1 MSHRRR
7 DAFAIA
13 ISVVAI
19 AIGSLAVL
27 AQRIEPGLDLQRQPD
42 GTVLVTAVWPGG
54 QASRNGVKVGMYV
67 EYIGDALEDGSFPEG
82 AGPPQGEL
90 DPAPAGQYFLGGPT
104 FGDIRAQLVGDD
116 PSIQLS
122 NAGGD
127 IAWVAIALLLAC
139 WIRLRPALV
148 PAADPELVRR
158 LILPAAATLVV
169 PVALGPAYLAG
180 TQLGL
185 WSLVVVPALGAWPL
199 VDAASTLTTRRPR
212 RIATILLLAAATSW
226 LAGLTIWSTFASL
239 GPILGL
245 ATIFVAVLIPVS
257 AAILAPD
264 PPNATDFEGRLHG
277 AIRAFDL
284 LLVLGAAVSGIV
296 ALGLSNAA
304 PGDWANVAMVW
315 LVFIGFRLVVVPF
328 IATARRARSTRD
340 ATLDA
345 VEAERVRISGEIH
358 DDVIQDLTMLVRR
371 LDATSDHESATIARE
386 AAGRLRAITGDARL
400 PILDDLGVAA
410 ALDWLV
416 QRMRAT
422 DGGGLSLTTAES
434 ARPPRPIE
442 VAMFRVAQEAVANA
456 LRHGAAPVS
465 VHYRSSSDTAS
476 LEIVDSGPG
485 IQPDAEAIADGAGRL
500 GIAGMRRRSVA
511 IGASLR
517 IDRPTTGGTRV
528 RLDWAAA

>member
-1 MSHRRR
+1 MSHRSR

-13 ISVVAI
+13 ISIAAI

-27 AQRIEPGLDLQRQPD
+27 AQRIEPGLDLERQPD

-54 QASRNGVKVGMYV
+54 QASRNGVRVGMYV
-67 EYIGDALEDGSFPEG
+67 EYIGDALEDGGFPAN
-82 AGPPQGEL
+82 AGPPRGEL

-104 FGDIRAQLVGDD
+104 LGNIRAQLVSDE

-127 IAWVAIALLLAC
+127 IAWVTIALLLAC
-139 WIRLRPALV
+139 WIRIRPALL

-158 LILPAAATLVV
+158 LILPAAATLAV
-169 PVALGPAYLAG
+169 PVAIGPAYLAG
-180 TQLGL
+180 THLGL

-212 RIATILLLAAATSW
+212 RIATIFLLAAATSW
-226 LAGLTIWSTFASL
+226 LIGLTIWPTFAAL

-245 ATIFVAVLIPVS
+245 LTIASAELIVIS

-264 PPNATDFEGRLHG
+264 PPNVRGFEGRLHG
-277 AIRAFDL
+277 AVRAFDL
-284 LLVLGAAVSGIV
+284 TLVLGAAVSGIV
-296 ALGLSNAA
+296 ALGLGQAA
-304 PGDWANVAMVW
+304 PGDWGNVALVW
-315 LVFIGFRLVVVPF
+315 LVFVGFRLLVVPF

-371 LDATSDHESATIARE
+371 LDATFDHESAAIARD
-386 AAGRLRAITGDARL
+386 AAGRLREITGDARL

-416 QRMRAT
+416 ERMRGV
-422 DGGGLSLTTAES
+422 DGGGLSLTTDES
-434 ARPPRPIE
+434 DRPPRPIE

-465 VHYRSSSDTAS
+465 VRYRSSSATAS
-476 LEIVDSGPG
+476 LEVVDSGAG
-485 IQPDAEAIADGAGRL
+485 IPPDAEAIADGAGRL
-500 GIAGMRRRSVA
+500 GIAGMRRRSGG

-517 IDRPTTGGTRV
+517 IERIATGGTRV
-528 RLDWAAA
+528 RLDWPPA